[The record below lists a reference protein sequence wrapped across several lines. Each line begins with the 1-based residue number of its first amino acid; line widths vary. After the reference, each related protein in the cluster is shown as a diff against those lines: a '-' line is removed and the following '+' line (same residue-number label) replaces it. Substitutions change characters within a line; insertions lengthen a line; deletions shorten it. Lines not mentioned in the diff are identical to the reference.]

1 MKALEVKK
9 NIYWVGALDPGLRIF
24 DIIMYTPFGTTYNSY
39 VVKGKNKT
47 VVFETVKEKFFDQY
61 LERLQSLN
69 IDITS
74 IDYIVVDHTE
84 PDHVGSVAKL
94 LDISK
99 DAKVVGSST
108 AIKFLKGIVN
118 HDFDYIEVKDGS
130 TLDLGDKTLQF
141 ISAPLLHWPD
151 SIYTYIPEDNMLITC
166 DSFGCHYCSEEM
178 FDDKIENYN
187 DYLEALKYYFD
198 GIMGP
203 FKPYVLRAL
212 EKIKDLPI
220 DTIGTGHGPIL
231 RKHHKEVIDM
241 YKKWASE
248 NILDPKSIVIAYVSA
263 YGYTKSLAEKIREG
277 IQSIGDYNVELLDVI
292 YHKQDEVINKLN
304 TAAGILF
311 GSPTINSDALKPI
324 LDLLNILNPIIHGG
338 KPAAAFGSYGWSG
351 EAVPN
356 IERRLKELRLDVI
369 TPGLK
374 VNFKPSEEDF
384 ISAYK
389 FGESF
394 GEKIK
399 EHLNKSAK
407 TKKKSSTKKWK
418 CLVCGVIFDGSK
430 PPEIC
435 PVCGAGQDQFIEVKS
450 ENVTFASDNREKF
463 LIIGNGAAGF
473 YAAEAIRNRNKVSE
487 IEIISSEKYRTY
499 YRPEL
504 SDYLSEDLPDNKL
517 YVAPESWYTENNVT
531 LTLDKTVKEIKPEDK
546 KIILQDGSEKS
557 YDKLILA
564 NGSRNFVPP
573 SVEGT
578 DKKGV
583 YTLKSLDDASEIKE
597 KLSKVKNAV
606 VVGGGLLGLEAAWE
620 MKKHG
625 IKVSV
630 IECIS
635 RLLPKQLDESGG
647 KVFKDIADKSGIDII
662 LEECAVK
669 IQGDKEVT
677 GVELKSG
684 KIIAADL
691 VLFSV
696 GIVPNKEIAENAGID
711 VKRGIIVN
719 ERMETNKKDIYACG
733 DAAEFN
739 GIVYGNW
746 NAAVEM
752 GKTAGGNAA
761 GDEVKFEDFVS
772 SVIFNAL
779 NTSVLSLGE
788 ISPKD
793 GKKIEV
799 SDDNSGKIKTLFFKK
814 DVFVGGY
821 LIGDTTEGAK
831 LILAMEDGKTLN
843 EAFSE
848 GLIV

>member
-1 MKALEVKK
+1 M
-9 NIYWVGALDPGLRIF
+9 
-24 DIIMYTPFGTTYNSY
+24 
-39 VVKGKNKT
+39 
-47 VVFETVKEKFFDQY
+47 
-61 LERLQSLN
+61 
-69 IDITS
+69 
-74 IDYIVVDHTE
+74 
-84 PDHVGSVAKL
+84 
-94 LDISK
+94 
-99 DAKVVGSST
+99 
-108 AIKFLKGIVN
+108 
-118 HDFDYIEVKDGS
+118 
-130 TLDLGDKTLQF
+130 
-141 ISAPLLHWPD
+141 
-151 SIYTYIPEDNMLITC
+151 
-166 DSFGCHYCSEEM
+166 
-178 FDDKIENYN
+178 
-187 DYLEALKYYFD
+187 
-198 GIMGP
+198 
-203 FKPYVLRAL
+203 
-212 EKIKDLPI
+212 
-220 DTIGTGHGPIL
+220 
-231 RKHHKEVIDM
+231 
-241 YKKWASE
+241 
-248 NILDPKSIVIAYVSA
+248 
-263 YGYTKSLAEKIREG
+263 
-277 IQSIGDYNVELLDVI
+277 
-292 YHKQDEVINKLN
+292 
-304 TAAGILF
+304 
-311 GSPTINSDALKPI
+311 
-324 LDLLNILNPIIHGG
+324 
-338 KPAAAFGSYGWSG
+338 
-351 EAVPN
+351 
-356 IERRLKELRLDVI
+356 
-369 TPGLK
+369 
-374 VNFKPSEEDF
+374 
-384 ISAYK
+384 
-389 FGESF
+389 
-394 GEKIK
+394 
-399 EHLNKSAK
+399 
-407 TKKKSSTKKWK
+407 
-418 CLVCGVIFDGSK
+418 CGVIFDGSK

>member
-1 MKALEVKK
+1 MKALEIKK
-9 NIYWVGALDPGLRIF
+9 DIYWVGALDPDLRIF

-39 VVKGKNKT
+39 VVKGKHKIA
-47 VVFETVKEKFFDQY
+47 VFETVKEKFFDQY
-61 LERLQSLN
+61 LERLKSLN

-74 IDYIVVDHTE
+74 IDYIIVDHTE
-84 PDHVGSVAKL
+84 PDHAGSVAKL

-99 DAKVVGSST
+99 NAKVVGSST
-108 AIKFLKGIVN
+108 AIKFLKSIVN
-118 HDFDYIEVKDGS
+118 HDFEYIEVKDGFS
-130 TLDLGDKTLQF
+130 IDLGNRTLKF
-141 ISAPLLHWPD
+141 ISAPFLHWPD
-151 SIYTYIPEDNMLITC
+151 SIYTYIPEDNLLVTC

-203 FKPYVLRAL
+203 FKSYVLRAC
-212 EKIKDLPI
+212 EKIKDLSI
-220 DTIGTGHGPIL
+220 DTIATGHGPIL

-248 NILDPKSIVIAYVSA
+248 NILDPKGVVIAYVSA
-263 YGYTKSLAEKIREG
+263 YGYTKSLAEKISEG
-277 IQSIGDYNVELLDVI
+277 IQSTGDYNVELFDVI
-292 YHKQDEVINKLN
+292 YHNQDELINKISESS
-304 TAAGILF
+304 GVLF

-356 IERRLKELRLDVI
+356 IERRLKELRLDI
-369 TPGLK
+369 MTPGLK

-399 EHLNKSAK
+399 EHLSKGVK

-418 CLVCGVIFDGSK
+418 CLVCGVVFDGNK
-430 PPEIC
+430 PPEVC

-450 ENVTFASDNREKF
+450 EDVTFSSDKKEKF
-463 LIIGNGAAGF
+463 IIIGNGAAGF
-473 YAAEAIRNRNKVSE
+473 YTAEAIRNRNKQAE
-487 IEIISSEKYRTY
+487 IEIISSERYKTY

-504 SDYLSEDLPDNKL
+504 SDYLSQELPDNKL
-517 YVAPESWYTENNVT
+517 YVAPETWYIENNITVT
-531 LTLDKTVKEIKPEDK
+531 LDTTVKRIQSDSK
-546 KIILQDGSEKS
+546 KIILQDEGEKS
-557 YDKLILA
+557 YDKLIFA
-564 NGSRNFVPP
+564 NGSRNFIP
-573 SVEGT
+573 SSIEGT

-597 KLSKVKNAV
+597 KLSAVKNAV

-625 IKVSV
+625 INVSV

-647 KVFKDIADKSGIDII
+647 KVFKQIADKSGINII
-662 LEECAVK
+662 LEECAIK
-669 IQGDKEVT
+669 IHGDDKVT

-684 KIIAADL
+684 KVIDADL

-696 GIVPNKEIAENAGID
+696 GIVPNKELAESAGIN
-711 VKRGIIVN
+711 VNKGILVN

-733 DAAEFN
+733 DVAEFN

-752 GKTAGGNAA
+752 GKTAGANAA
-761 GDEVKFEDFVS
+761 GDDNKFEDFVS

-779 NTSVLSLGE
+779 NTSILSLGE
-788 ISPKD
+788 ISPEG
-793 GKKIEV
+793 GKKVEI
-799 SDDNSGKIKTLFFKK
+799 SDDNSEKIKTLFFKNDIFK
-814 DVFVGGY
+814 GAY
-821 LIGDTTEGAK
+821 LIGDTSEGGK
-831 LILAMEDGKTLN
+831 LILAMEEGKTLN
-843 EAFSE
+843 EALAE

>member
-9 NIYWVGALDPGLRIF
+9 DIYWVGALDPGLRIF

-39 VVKGKNKT
+39 IVKGTNKT
-47 VVFETVKEKFFDQY
+47 AVFETVKEKFFDEY
-61 LERLQSLN
+61 LERLKSLN

-74 IDYIVVDHTE
+74 IDYIIVDHTE
-84 PDHVGSVAKL
+84 PDHAGSVAKL
-94 LDISK
+94 LDISRN
-99 DAKVVGSST
+99 AKVVGSST

-130 TLDLGDKTLQF
+130 ILDLGGKTLKF
-141 ISAPLLHWPD
+141 ISAPMLHWPD
-151 SIYTYIPEDNMLITC
+151 SIYTYIPEDKFLVTC

-178 FDDKIENYN
+178 FDDKIENYD

-203 FKPYVLRAL
+203 FKPYVLRAY

-220 DTIGTGHGPIL
+220 DTICTGHGPIL
-231 RKHHKEVIDM
+231 RKRHKEVIEL
-241 YKKWASE
+241 YRKWASE
-248 NILDPKSIVIAYVSA
+248 NTLNSKNIVISYVSA
-263 YGYTKSLAEKIREG
+263 YGYTKTLAEKISEG
-277 IQSIGDYNVELLDVI
+277 IQSTGDFNVELLDVI
-292 YHKQDEVINKLN
+292 YNKQEEVIDKI
-304 TAAGILF
+304 TAAAGVLF

-324 LDLLNILNPIIHGG
+324 LDLFNILNPIIHGG
-338 KPAAAFGSYGWSG
+338 KVAAAFGSYGWSG

-356 IERRLKELRLDVI
+356 IERRLKELRFDVL

-374 VNFKPSEEDF
+374 VNFKPSEEDL

-394 GEKIK
+394 GEKVK
-399 EHLNKSAK
+399 EHLNNGVKN
-407 TKKKSSTKKWK
+407 KKKASTKKWK
-418 CLVCGVIFDGSK
+418 CLVCGVVFDGDK
-430 PPEIC
+430 PPKVC
-435 PVCGAGQDQFIEVKS
+435 PVCGAGEDQFIEVKQ
-450 ENVTFASDNREKF
+450 EDVTFASDKKEKF

-473 YAAEAIRNRNKVSE
+473 YSAEAIRNRNKAAD
-487 IEIISSEKYRTY
+487 IEIVSSEKYRTY

-504 SDYLSEDLPDNKL
+504 SDYLSENLPDNKL
-517 YVAPESWYTENNVT
+517 YVAPENWYTENNVV
-531 LTLDKTVKEIKPEDK
+531 LTLGTTIKEIKPDEK
-546 KIILQDGSEKS
+546 KVILQDNTEKS
-557 YDKLILA
+557 YDKLVLA
-564 NGSRNFVPP
+564 NGSRNFIPP
-573 SVEGT
+573 SIEGI

-583 YTLKSLDDASEIKE
+583 YTLKSLDDASEIKDN
-597 KLSKVKNAV
+597 LSKIKNAV

-635 RLLPKQLDESGG
+635 RLLPKQLDEAGG
-647 KVFKDIADKSGIDII
+647 KVFKQIADKSGIDIV
-662 LEECAVK
+662 LDECAIK
-669 IQGDKEVT
+669 IHGNEEVT

-684 KIIAADL
+684 KIIDADL

-696 GIVPNKEIAENAGID
+696 GIVPNKEIAESAGIA
-711 VKRGIIVN
+711 VNRGIIVN
-719 ERMETNKKDIYACG
+719 EKMETNKKDIYAAG
-733 DAAEFN
+733 DVAEFN
-739 GIVYGNW
+739 GLVYGNW

-752 GKTAGGNAA
+752 GKTAGANAV
-761 GDEVKFEDFVS
+761 GDDVKFEDFVS

-788 ISPKD
+788 ISPKG
-793 GKKIEV
+793 GKKVEIA
-799 SDDNSGKIKTLFFKK
+799 DDNSEKIKTLFFKN
-814 DVFVGGY
+814 DVFAGGY
-821 LIGDTTEGAK
+821 LIGDTKEGAK
-831 LILAMEDGKTLN
+831 LILAMEEGKTLN
-843 EAFSE
+843 EALSE